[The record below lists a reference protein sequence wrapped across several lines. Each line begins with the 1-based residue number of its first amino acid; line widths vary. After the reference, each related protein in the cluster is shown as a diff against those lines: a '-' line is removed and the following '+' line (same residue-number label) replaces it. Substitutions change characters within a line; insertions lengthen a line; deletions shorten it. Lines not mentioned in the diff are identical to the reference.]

1 MKSHHLFELVMNYKI
16 VEAEKVLK
24 RLNFKTLL
32 EDKIAELE
40 NHRNMHGVRRRILR
54 SGHLSLIN

>member
-16 VEAEKVLK
+16 VEAEKTLK

-32 EDKIAELE
+32 EDKIAELDQ
-40 NHRNMHGVRRRILR
+40 HRNMHG
-54 SGHLSLIN
+54 G